1 MFQTTN
7 QIYTDLRKE
16 VSFIAGS
23 PWVPCHW
30 FLRTSALWSDGC
42 CDVPSYST
50 YSCSH
55 LGRWI
60 PKQQEITEITKH
72 SICLLQRLC
81 WPLWNIKKKSAHLD
95 ISGIRADLGKRSWYG
110 ESWYGGPRNG
120 KMGWFRFSKKVTKRN
135 LWSRLVFNFD
145 PCHARWVWGFIDY
158 VGELRRKARL
168 VSRDMSP
175 RTLLLIGRKHMP
187 FVLPART
194 WTAKTKTAQNNI
206 I

>member
-81 WPLWNIKKKSAHLD
+81 WPLWNIKKK
-95 ISGIRADLGKRSWYG
+95 
-110 ESWYGGPRNG
+110 
-120 KMGWFRFSKKVTKRN
+120 
-135 LWSRLVFNFD
+135 
-145 PCHARWVWGFIDY
+145 
-158 VGELRRKARL
+158 
-168 VSRDMSP
+168 
-175 RTLLLIGRKHMP
+175 
-187 FVLPART
+187 ART
-194 WTAKTKTAQNNI
+194 STSVESELTWGSGHDMGSHDMGDPEMGKWDGLGFLKKLQKEIYGPGWSLILIPAMPVEFEDLLTTLESYEEKPV
-206 I
+206 